1 VATERTQ
8 RPAWII
14 GRLARQVELA
24 ASSVDL
30 TLSQYRVL
38 VMLGEGSETASVLAD
53 KLAVGRPS
61 LTGVIDVLVQRGL
74 VQRDSDANDRR
85 RISLALTAPGEAV
98 LATADAEIERRLHE
112 IASYCPEGPEA
123 AIGGLQ
129 PWLHALDAYRAARRA
144 GAAACPQAATAQPA
158 TPGPRP

>member
-1 VATERTQ
+1 MATERPEPTQ

-24 ASSVDL
+24 AASCDL

-38 VMLGEGSETASVLAD
+38 VMLSEGRETASVLAD

-74 VQRDSDANDRR
+74 VQRDGDASDRR
-85 RISLALTAPGEAV
+85 RISLALTATGEGV
-98 LATADAEIERRLHE
+98 LAAADAEIERRLHE
-112 IASYCPEGPEA
+112 IASYCPDGPDV
-123 AIGGLQ
+123 AIAGLE
-129 PWLHALDAYRAARRA
+129 PWLHALDGYRAARRA
-144 GAAACPQAATAQPA
+144 EKCRTAVA
-158 TPGPRP
+158 RP